1 MLQWPLHRQ
10 ANASGQARSSRRA
23 GPDKSSYNNIG
34 RAIAENRQMNA
45 SKAKPFVLVITPNN
59 FCSKVAE
66 KTLEA
71 SSLAGRQE
79 LQMPKMIDY
88 CSVQYRE
95 LLPPSMNDN
104 GVKMICTNEKCTY
117 TKQLVHA
124 ECFELLEETLLK
136 MISTIGS
143 ARGWTDTQ
151 RRHNLWEKKG
161 LTLVQKRLR
170 CHCGL
175 GLMVRDG
182 EFYKKNSIQNTSGE
196 GVLTSPMDAKNKKKK
211 KKELPKLNFGY
222 NISVIPPAE
231 NAENYKKK
239 FSELD
244 SHFLSSYRNTSSDDG
259 EWSVV
264 SIELGSIP
272 NGHMRRDT
280 SSYGNSKRSDTSS
293 PAYLSYKSAIT
304 ATPEPMNVSPP
315 TPSIWKTIP
324 SAAPVPIVPTPTKHA
339 QAKIFTSPQ
348 DMLPT
353 IDMQTKKAEVNQEQA
368 SWTSIVQSSRLGEQM
383 NNNKNVESRRRQG
396 LDGLSDSAQRTCY
409 TLFGSDAPNF
419 LLGERIMADSYIAL
433 KKSIS

>member
-1 MLQWPLHRQ
+1 MGKTSQYNTALNLNLSDDKLRMSVRIKKERLKK
-10 ANASGQARSSRRA
+10 NVKSELYGVSSRA
-23 GPDKSSYNNIG
+23 T
-34 RAIAENRQMNA
+34 NA
-45 SKAKPFVLVITPNN
+45 DDNGLLQCPVPLVTCV
-59 FCSKVAE
+59 FR
-66 KTLEA
+66 
-71 SSLAGRQE
+71 G
-79 LQMPKMIDY
+79 
-88 CSVQYRE
+88 E
-95 LLPPSMNDN
+95 LLPPSINDN
-104 GVKMICTNEKCTY
+104 GVKMVCTNEKCTY

-182 EFYKKNSIQNTSGE
+182 EFYKKNSTQNTPGE
-196 GVLTSPMDAKNKKKK
+196 GVLATAMDAKNKKKK

-264 SIELGSIP
+264 STELGSIP

-293 PAYLSYKSAIT
+293 PAYLPYKSAIT
-304 ATPEPMNVSPP
+304 ATPEPMNLSPP

-324 SAAPVPIVPTPTKHA
+324 SAAPVPILPTTTKHA
-339 QAKIFTSPQ
+339 QAKPQIQRVSKPKQKSPTRKAESITSAQ
-348 DMLPT
+348 DMLPI
-353 IDMQTKKAEVNQEQA
+353 IDLQTKKAEQNQEQA

-383 NNNKNVESRRRQG
+383 NNNKNVENRRRQG
-396 LDGLSDSAQRTCY
+396 MEGLSDSAQRTFY

-433 KKSIS
+433 KKIS